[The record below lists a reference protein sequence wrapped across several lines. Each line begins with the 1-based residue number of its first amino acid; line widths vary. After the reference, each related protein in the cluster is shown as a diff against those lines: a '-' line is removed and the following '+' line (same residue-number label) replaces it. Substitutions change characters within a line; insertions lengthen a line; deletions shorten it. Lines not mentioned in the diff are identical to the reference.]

1 MILAAILLLP
11 RLLPSGGEPP
21 ADAVKLNPPRVQ
33 YRINEASATRSPWI
47 DANGWRIIRTP
58 GKSFFYRVTG
68 DTSALAAAEA
78 FTYGT
83 DALISTDASGTQAF
97 ESMLDF
103 LRKTPGIDQA
113 PVADIGV
120 VDDGSDGAGEVMN
133 LLSRMNL
140 LYRIESGADKKL
152 RVNVRLGTKEYPAE
166 EARNPSLLAHKIRS
180 RLGDENRS
188 FRIYGSEVVIARF
201 TADSRQARIYLLNY
215 SNRPV
220 RGLRVRVKGAYAK
233 GELRVFGVND
243 ASPADWSNDSG
254 ATEFTVPELGA
265 FAVIDLSK

>member
-1 MILAAILLLP
+1 MILAAILLP
-11 RLLPSGGEPP
+11 RLLASGGEPP

-58 GKSFFYRVTG
+58 GTSFFYQVTG

-83 DALISTDASGTQAF
+83 DALISTDASGNKAV

-103 LRKTPGIDQA
+103 LRKIPEIDQA
-113 PVADIGV
+113 PVGDIGV
-120 VDDGSDGAGEVMN
+120 VDDGSDAAGEIMN

-140 LYRIESGADKKL
+140 LYRIEKVANKKL
-152 RVNVRLGTKEYPAE
+152 RVNIRLGTKEYPSE
-166 EARNPSLLAHKIRS
+166 EARNPSLVAHKIRS

-188 FRIYGSEVVIARF
+188 LRIYGSEVVIARF

-215 SNRPV
+215 SNRSV
-220 RGLRVRVKGAYAK
+220 RGLRVRVKGSYTK
-233 GELRVFGVND
+233 GDLRVFGIGD
-243 ASPADWSNDSG
+243 ASPTDWSNESS

>member
-1 MILAAILLLP
+1 MILAAILLP
-11 RLLPSGGEPP
+11 RLLASGGEPP

-58 GKSFFYRVTG
+58 GKSFFYQVIG

-78 FTYGT
+78 FTYGA
-83 DALISTDASGTQAF
+83 DVLISTDASGNKAV

-103 LRKTPGIDQA
+103 LRKIPEVDQA
-113 PVADIGV
+113 PVGDIGV
-120 VDDGSDGAGEVMN
+120 IDDGSDAVGELMN
-133 LLSRMNL
+133 LLSRTNL
-140 LYRIESGADKKL
+140 LYTIGKKL
-152 RVNVRLGTKEYPAE
+152 RVNVRLEGTAQ
-166 EARNPSLLAHKIRS
+166 NPSLLAHKIRS

-188 FRIYGSEVVIARF
+188 LRIYGSEVVIARF

-220 RGLRVRVKGAYAK
+220 RGLRVRVKGTYAK
-233 GELRVFGVND
+233 GDLRVFGIAD
-243 ASPADWSNDSG
+243 ASPTDWSNDSG
-254 ATEFTVPELGA
+254 ATEFTVPELGP
-265 FAVIDLSK
+265 FAVIDLSR

>member
-21 ADAVKLNPPRVQ
+21 ADSVKLSPPRVQ

-47 DANGWRIIRTP
+47 DANGWRIIRAP
-58 GKSFFYRVTG
+58 GKSFFYQVNG
-68 DTSALAAAEA
+68 DTSTLAAAEA

-83 DALISTDASGTQAF
+83 GALISTDASGGKAF

-103 LRKTPGIDQA
+103 LRSIPEVDQP
-113 PVADIGV
+113 PVADIGL
-120 VDDGSDGAGEVMN
+120 VDDGSDAAGEVMN
-133 LLSRMNL
+133 LLARMNL
-140 LYRIESGADKKL
+140 LYKIEKEADKSL
-152 RVNVRLGTKEYPAE
+152 RVNVRLGSKEYPAE
-166 EARNPSLLAHKIRS
+166 EARNPSMLAHKIRS
-180 RLGDENRS
+180 LLGDETRS
-188 FRIYGSEVVIARF
+188 LRIYGSEVVIARF
-201 TADSRQARIYLLNY
+201 TANSRQARIYLLNY

-233 GELRVFGVND
+233 GDLRVFGVNG

-254 ATEFTVPELGA
+254 GTEFTVPELGP
-265 FAVIDLSK
+265 FAVIDLYR